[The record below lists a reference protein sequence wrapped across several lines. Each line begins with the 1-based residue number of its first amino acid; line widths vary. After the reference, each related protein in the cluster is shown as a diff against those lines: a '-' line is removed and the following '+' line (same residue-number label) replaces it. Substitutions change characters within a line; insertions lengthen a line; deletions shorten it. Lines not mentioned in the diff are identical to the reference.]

1 MNAPSLPLLTR
12 TPVTLASRSS
22 ARQAILRNAGV
33 VFDAVVSGVD
43 EDAAKAGL
51 LAEGGAP
58 REIADA
64 LAELKAFKVSTKRSG
79 LVIGSDQTLELDGV
93 LFDKVDTIEA
103 ARDQL
108 IQLRGKIHK
117 LHSAVVVAR
126 DGQPIWRIVETARL
140 SVRHFSDAWLDGYL
154 ARNAPDVLASVGCY
168 FLEGEG
174 VQMFD
179 RIDGDYFT
187 ILGLPITG
195 LLDFLRLHGAL
206 EA

>member
-1 MNAPSLPLLTR
+1 MSSPSR
-12 TPVTLASRSS
+12 TPVTLASKSA

-33 VFDAVVSGVD
+33 AFEAVVAGVD

-51 LAEGGAP
+51 LAEGGSP

-64 LAELKAFKVSTKRSG
+64 LAELKAVKVSTKRPG
-79 LVIGSDQTLELDGV
+79 LVIGSDQTLDLDGA
-93 LFDKVDTIEA
+93 LFDKVESVEA
-103 ARDQL
+103 ARAQL
-108 IQLRGKIHK
+108 LRLRGKVHK

-126 DGQPIWRIVETARL
+126 DGQPIWRVIESPKL
-140 SVRHFSDAWLDGYL
+140 SVRNFSDAWLDGYL
-154 ARNAPDVLASVGCY
+154 ERNAPDILSSVGCY

-179 RIDGDYFT
+179 RIDGDYFS
-187 ILGLPITG
+187 ILGLPVVG
-195 LLDFLRLHGAL
+195 LFDFLRLHGAL